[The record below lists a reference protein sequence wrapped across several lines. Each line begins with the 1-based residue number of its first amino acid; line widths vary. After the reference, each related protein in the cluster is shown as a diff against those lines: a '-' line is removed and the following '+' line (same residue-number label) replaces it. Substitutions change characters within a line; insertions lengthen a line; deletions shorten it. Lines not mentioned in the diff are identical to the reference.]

1 MMTKAFAP
9 VLVFLAG
16 VGTASVAIGP
26 EGQTPEGAK
35 LSVATRT
42 TISPRPATAWQD
54 LQRPAPL
61 EPPEPE
67 QSTTAALSPWLPLPP
82 ETNARPL
89 DRVSLTRALQRELKR
104 VGCYHGEING
114 EWTDSTRRAMK
125 RFTDQANAKLPV
137 GEPDQ
142 VLLSLVQGDLDR
154 GCNER
159 CRQRPTGPDSCPGP
173 GVTANAL
180 PNNKTAATIAAP
192 TSPPLKPPMALA
204 GPKATATHGENPA
217 RELTPRRRVA
227 ASSQYRGIDSSARDE
242 HWTVKLW
249 KNSTY

>member
-1 MMTKAFAP
+1 MMTKSFAL

-16 VGTASVAIGP
+16 VGTATVAIGP
-26 EGQTPEGAK
+26 EGQTLEGAN
-35 LSVATRT
+35 LSTATPT
-42 TISPRPATAWQD
+42 TISPGPATAWQD
-54 LQRPAPL
+54 LPAPL
-61 EPPEPE
+61 EQPEPE
-67 QSTTAALSPWLPLPP
+67 QSTTAALSSWLPLRP
-82 ETNARPL
+82 ETTARPL

-125 RFTDQANAKLPV
+125 WFTDQVNAKLPV

-159 CRQRPTGPDSCPGP
+159 CRQRPTGPDSCPGH

-180 PNNKTAATIAAP
+180 PNNKTAATIVAP
-192 TSPPLKPPMALA
+192 ISPPLKPSMALA
-204 GPKATATHGENPA
+204 GPKATATHGENAA
-217 RELTPRRRVA
+217 REPTPRRLVA
-227 ASSQYRGIDSSARDE
+227 AGSRYRSVDSSARDE